1 MALNWVTDLRSSH
14 ATGPSIKEYV
24 GLSNRMGE
32 SALSLPPANEL
43 GIGRYRSRLDA
54 GLPSHEQ
61 IVISRDFARGHFLEQ
76 LAIKEKPLTV
86 AEVRA
91 ILKDQT
97 IKLTLSGYKNGIVPA
112 SPNPESSYSRFFWV
126 RDGVACNTALAW
138 NGIRDRAAMSI
149 TAMAENY
156 ASAEQRGRFVSFV
169 LDADAQSRLRA
180 HHNVP
185 LIRLAINSET
195 GALGGEIVQ
204 PDGSVTSSLDWGHSQ
219 IDALGAFFWQVFHFA
234 RAHTVHGSPPVI
246 NMKELQAALLKVNPD
261 ERIESIFVVMLKG
274 MQKFGF
280 NTAPCFG
287 AWEDTRAVSRASSN
301 AQCLAGFLAM
311 KKWLE
316 EERRAGVREAPL
328 KTVPGDGITE
338 KEAFDYLLH
347 LVDSCITLART
358 SLNLRIP
365 DFPSAQAREC
375 DIQGLEKDA
384 ALLFA
389 LYPIEIGLS
398 EFQRDA
404 ILRTVYPLMGE
415 VGFKRFPND
424 PYVGGGYIN
433 QAHPHFM
440 ADTSHKDF
448 RPAEW
453 GLFDAIL
460 AAYYFRC
467 YTNSGGLDDEAYY
480 LGDRHVKRAILTLT
494 PRDYAYK
501 LQTNGAQVRIPP
513 GSAPE
518 AWSYH
523 PSLGGWVPVH
533 NSPLNWATSMLSLAL
548 ERNLLASVMH
558 ARVSKPVAVSF
569 GAWR

>member
-1 MALNWVTDLRSSH
+1 MALSWESDLRASH
-14 ATGPSIKEYV
+14 ASGASLKNYV
-24 GLSNRMGE
+24 GLSDKFRKV
-32 SALSLPPANEL
+32 SSPAPSSDRSS
-43 GIGRYRSRLDA
+43 GRFRSRQEA
-54 GLPSHEQ
+54 GLPGPED
-61 IVISRDFARGHFLEQ
+61 ITVSREFARGHFL
-76 LAIKEKPLTV
+76 AHYATKEDPLTV
-86 AEVRA
+86 GEIRN
-91 ILKDQT
+91 ILNDPR

-138 NGIRDRAAMSI
+138 NGLRGHAAKSI

-156 ASAEQRGRFVSFV
+156 ASAEQRGRFVKFV

-180 HHNVP
+180 HRDVP

-195 GALGGEIVQ
+195 GELGGEVVQ
-204 PDGSVTSSLDWGHSQ
+204 PDGSITSSLDWGHSQ

-234 RAHTVHGSPPVI
+234 RGHSVHGSPPVI
-246 NMKELQAALLKVNPD
+246 NMRELQAALLKVNPD
-261 ERIESIFVVMLKG
+261 EQIESIFVVMLKG

-311 KKWLE
+311 KKWLDDA
-316 EERRAGVREAPL
+316 RRAGVREAPL
-328 KTVPGDGITE
+328 KTVPSDGI
-338 KEAFDYLLH
+338 KEHETFDYLLH

-365 DFPSAQAREC
+365 DFPSACAREC
-375 DIQGLEKDA
+375 DVAGLEHDA

-398 EFQRDA
+398 QFQRDA
-404 ILRTVYPLMGE
+404 IERTVYPLMGE
-415 VGFKRFPND
+415 VGFKRFRND

-433 QAHPHFM
+433 QPHPHFM
-440 ADTSHKDF
+440 AETSNRDF

-453 GLFDAIL
+453 GLFDALL
-460 AAYYFRC
+460 AAYNFRC
-467 YTNSGGLDDEAYY
+467 YTNSGGLDEDAY
-480 LGDRHVKRAILTLT
+480 LIGEQHLKRSLLTLT
-494 PRDYAYK
+494 PRDYSYTLKA
-501 LQTNGAQVRIPP
+501 NGAAVRIPP
-513 GSAPE
+513 GAAPE

-548 ERNLLASVMH
+548 ERKLLAAVMH
-558 ARVSKPVAVSF
+558 ARTTQPRTVSF
-569 GAWR
+569 GNWR